1 MPSASAATSTLAPI
15 TKGWGKSSWRA
26 QPVGRSRLC
35 QYAIHCALC
44 VRASSAMIASALS
57 LSLRMP
63 ESFSLAVSVL
73 QDDGHRGS
81 PDGLRSGSWHPV
93 TYGRAAHGESR
104 DGGLEPNIS
113 GCFATYSR
121 ILVAGL
127 PMIASKSWV
136 SRSYRLS
143 AWSWAIVFM

>member
-1 MPSASAATSTLAPI
+1 MLPGASVRSFLCRIELPGNNRHRVLRALAHVGFRLAADQQAEQF
-15 TKGWGKSSWRA
+15 RA
-26 QPVGRSRLC
+26 NVVAARIRQPLP
-35 QYAIHCALC
+35 
-44 VRASSAMIASALS
+44 RA
-57 LSLRMP
+57 
-63 ESFSLAVSVL
+63 
-73 QDDGHRGS
+73 
-81 PDGLRSGSWHPV
+81 GL
-93 TYGRAAHGESR
+93 
-104 DGGLEPNIS
+104 LEPNIS